1 MPVISSPSYTGSF
14 LSVNKHFETIYP
26 ALFRK
31 IDGIPVSSRERLEL
45 PDGDF
50 LDIDYALHEARPPA
64 GQSFPSKREKVVII
78 SHGLE
83 GDSRR
88 PYVQGM
94 MKALYSAGWDVM
106 AWNFRGCSG
115 EMNRLP
121 RFYNSGAT
129 EDLDRVVQEA
139 VRRGYKAVSLV
150 GFSLGGNMTVKFLGE
165 SYAAKYPIRSAVA
178 FSVPLNLKDCSI
190 EIDKWHNYAYAQRFL
205 RSLIKKVLD
214 KGKVFPNE
222 LEVSQIR
229 KVKTIFDFDEMFTGP
244 LHGYTGADDYYEK
257 CSSMQFVP
265 EVKTPLLVVN
275 ALNDTFLAGSSYNKA
290 PFEANPHTLML
301 TPSKGGH
308 CGFARFGGGG
318 TYWSEEVA
326 TSFFTDP
333 EKWLK

>member
-31 IDGIPVSSRERLEL
+31 VAGIPLIRRERLEL
-45 PDGDF
+45 SDGDF
-50 LDIDYALHEARPPA
+50 LDIDYARQDARQDARP
-64 GQSFPSKREKVVII
+64 SKSEKVVII

-94 MKALYSAGWDVM
+94 LKSFYMAGWDVM
-106 AWNFRGCSG
+106 AWNFRSCGG
-115 EMNRLP
+115 EMNRLL

-129 EDLDRVVQEA
+129 EDLDRVVAEA
-139 VRRGYKAVSLV
+139 VRRGYSEISLV

-165 SYAAKYPIRSAVA
+165 AYASKYPIKSAVA
-178 FSVPLNLKDCSI
+178 FSVPLHLKDCSI

-214 KGKVFPNE
+214 KGKVFPEE
-222 LEVSQIR
+222 LDVSQIQ
-229 KVKTIFDFDEMFTGP
+229 KVKTIFDFDDMFTGP
-244 LHGYTGADDYYEK
+244 LHGYTGADDYYHR
-257 CSSMQFVP
+257 CSSMHFLC

-275 ALNDTFLAGSSYNKA
+275 ALNDTFLAGSSYNKE
-290 PFEANPHTLML
+290 PFEANPQTLML

-326 TSFFTDP
+326 TSFCTDP